1 MARLARIVI
10 FSHTAYPLPA
20 RQAGRRGSA
29 HMPRHEREY
38 GQPRASIF
46 TPASHDMFPPVH
58 SQHAIGQYI
67 TGKSP
72 EDGDRGHALC

>member
-46 TPASHDMFPPVH
+46 TLASHDMSPPAH
-58 SQHAIGQYI
+58 RQHAIGQHI
-67 TGKSP
+67 ADKSP
-72 EDGDRGHALC
+72 EDGDRDYASC